1 MHLRNLPIL
10 YNKYAQEAVITQQ
23 PTVAVTPDVD
33 MEDEMMM
40 MMMKPRLNRMR
51 SAPPERFVSIQGEI
65 PQH

>member
-33 MEDEMMM
+33 VEFEEE
-40 MMMKPRLNRMR
+40 MMKPRLSRMR
-51 SAPPERFVSIQGEI
+51 SAPPERFVSSLF
-65 PQH
+65 